1 MENNR
6 EITGISWHSGFYG
19 AMELELIAEKGLLEF
34 LREYPLSKEPLRM
47 DMLIIRKQSGQPVV
61 NEIGHMFR
69 TYNILEYKSP
79 DSPLSIDDYYKTMG
93 YACLYKGLGE
103 RLNQIPAEE
112 LTVSIIRERYP
123 GRLFEDLK
131 KEGKKIG
138 ESFPGIYKI
147 SGSVPF
153 ETQVI
158 VSSRLSREKHRSL
171 RLLSSKV
178 QKEDARAFLREAQRL
193 KEPGDRNNAEAVLEV
208 SIAANKE
215 LYEEIRRK
223 SGMGSVLRDLMKE
236 EIAEEKRKARQEGL
250 QEGRQ
255 EGRREGRRE
264 GRKEGRREGRQEGWQ
279 EGQQQALTKTIQS
292 LMINMKL
299 SADQAMAVMGIPA
312 EERGFYRARL

>member
-131 KEGKKIG
+131 K
-138 ESFPGIYKI
+138 
-147 SGSVPF
+147 
-153 ETQVI
+153 
-158 VSSRLSREKHRSL
+158 
-171 RLLSSKV
+171 
-178 QKEDARAFLREAQRL
+178 
-193 KEPGDRNNAEAVLEV
+193 
-208 SIAANKE
+208 
-215 LYEEIRRK
+215 
-223 SGMGSVLRDLMKE
+223 
-236 EIAEEKRKARQEGL
+236 
-250 QEGRQ
+250 
-255 EGRREGRRE
+255 
-264 GRKEGRREGRQEGWQ
+264 
-279 EGQQQALTKTIQS
+279 
-292 LMINMKL
+292 
-299 SADQAMAVMGIPA
+299 
-312 EERGFYRARL
+312 